1 MSGNRK
7 ARQRSWLV
15 TIDNVTVAMVPNLR
29 GLTWHGRV
37 SARDT
42 TEARELVI
50 QELAHAGLAVPY
62 GVQLVCRAIDSLPQ
76 IPEST
81 HE

>member
-1 MSGNRK
+1 VSGNRK
-7 ARQRSWLV
+7 ARVRSWLV
-15 TIDNVTVAMVPNLR
+15 TIDTVTVVRAANLR

-37 SARDT
+37 SARDA

-50 QELAHAGLAVPY
+50 QELARAGLSVPY